1 MAPEVAERADMMAGP
16 FLRSGQLVRILEEW
30 SVSIEGL
37 YLYYP
42 GHRQVPAE
50 LRSLI
55 DMIHASPRVR
65 TTVSASENP
74 FAAAG

>member
-1 MAPEVAERADMMAGP
+1 MAGP

-30 SVSIEGL
+30 SMSITGFS
-37 YLYYP
+37 LYYP
-42 GHRQVPAE
+42 GHRQVLAA

-55 DMIHASPRVR
+55 DMIHASPRMR
-65 TTVSASENP
+65 TTVSTSENP